1 MTVPEKT
8 TIFPVKNLPLLN
20 LFTNPGEK
28 GPFLSRNEV
37 SALSFLPVTKQE
49 MTARG
54 WDQADFICVTG
65 DAYVDHPSFG
75 IAIISRVLEA
85 QGFRVAMLAQPDFSS
100 PADFTRFGPPKHAFL
115 VTGGNIDSMVA
126 HYTAA
131 KRKRSDDAYTPG
143 GKAGRR
149 PDRACTVYA
158 RLCKAAY
165 PEVPVV
171 IGGLEASLRR
181 FAHYDYWDDAVRP
194 SILVESGAD
203 LLSFGMGERSIS
215 QIARAFA
222 QGKRP
227 DEMRDIRGIC
237 YLCGLDEPVPAGAVS
252 CASFDKV
259 RLDKMAYARAS
270 RLQLDQQDHVYG
282 KALTQKHG
290 DRMLVQ
296 NPPAI
301 PLTTRELDGVHDLP
315 YERYYHPSYQAM
327 GGVKAIEEVEFS
339 IIHNRGCYGACNF
352 CSIAFHQGRFVTPR
366 SHDSVL
372 REARGFVE
380 NPRFKGHI
388 HDVGG
393 PTANF
398 RGPACKKQE
407 KAGVCQGK
415 KCLFPSPCPALQAD
429 HSDYIDLLRKLREIP
444 GVKKVFVRSGLRY
457 DYIMADKST
466 DFLDQLVRHHVSGQL
481 KVAPEHISPPVLARM
496 GKPPVQTYDRFC
508 RAFYQ
513 ATRRAGKE
521 QYLVPYLISSHPGST
536 MRDAVALAVY
546 LKENRIRPEQVQ
558 DFYPTPG
565 TASTTMFYT
574 GLDPWT
580 MEKVFV
586 PTDPTEKR
594 LQRALLQYY
603 KPENR
608 RLCIEALIRAGREDL
623 IGNGPGKLVQPD
635 QAYLR
640 RLSDKSKARA
650 IAGARATK
658 NRARPSQGPRR
669 KGDRR

>member
-1 MTVPEKT
+1 M
-8 TIFPVKNLPLLN
+8 
-20 LFTNPGEK
+20 
-28 GPFLSRNEV
+28 
-37 SALSFLPVTKQE
+37 SFLPITKEE

-54 WDQADFICVTG
+54 WDQADFVCVTG

-75 IAIISRVLEA
+75 VAIISRLLESK
-85 QGFRVAMLAQPDFSS
+85 GYRVAMLPQPDFAS
-100 PADFTRFGPPKHAFL
+100 PRDFTRFGRPRYAFL

-131 KRKRSDDAYTPG
+131 KRRRSDDAYTPG
-143 GKAGRR
+143 NIAGKR

-158 RLCKAAY
+158 RLCKEAY
-165 PEVPVV
+165 PDVPVV

-194 SILVESGAD
+194 SVLVESGAD
-203 LLSFGMGERSIS
+203 LLSFGMGEHSMVE
-215 QIARAFA
+215 IARRLAA
-222 QGKRP
+222 G
-227 DEMRDIRGIC
+227 EEIGTMRDIRGTC
-237 YLCGLDEPVPAGAVS
+237 YLCGLADPAPQGAVS

-259 RLDKMAYARAS
+259 RLDKAAYARAS
-270 RLQLDQQDHVYG
+270 RIQLEQQDHVYG
-282 KALTQKHG
+282 KAILQKHG
-290 DRMLVQ
+290 DKMLVQ
-296 NPPAI
+296 NPPPI
-301 PLTTRELDGVHDLP
+301 PLTTEELDAVSALP
-315 YERYYHPSYQAM
+315 YQRYYHPSYEAL

-352 CSIAFHQGRFVTPR
+352 CSIAFHQGRYVTPR
-366 SHDSVL
+366 SHGSVL
-372 REARGFVE
+372 AEARGFVK
-380 NPRFKGHI
+380 NPRFKGYI

-398 RGPACKKQE
+398 RGPACQKQE
-407 KAGVCQGK
+407 KNGVCMGK
-415 KCLFPSPCPALQAD
+415 KCLYPSPCPAIRAD
-429 HSDYIDLLRKLREIP
+429 HSDYIQLLRELRAIP

-466 DFLDQLVRHHVSGQL
+466 AFLDELVRHHVSGQL
-481 KVAPEHISPPVLARM
+481 KVAPEHVSPAVLARM
-496 GKPPVQTYDRFC
+496 GKPSRQTYDRFC
-508 RAFYQ
+508 KAFYE

-586 PTDPTEKR
+586 PTDPTEKK

-623 IGNGPGKLVQPD
+623 IGNGPGKLIQPD

-640 RLSDKSKARA
+640 RLGDKRKARA
-650 IAGARATK
+650 IAAAPK
-658 NRARPSQGPRR
+658 
-669 KGDRR
+669 DRRGKGSGRRTPKHPPKGGRP

>member
-1 MTVPEKT
+1 M
-8 TIFPVKNLPLLN
+8 
-20 LFTNPGEK
+20 
-28 GPFLSRNEV
+28 
-37 SALSFLPVTKQE
+37 SFLPITKEE

-54 WDQADFICVTG
+54 WDQADFVCVTG

-75 IAIISRVLEA
+75 VAIISRLLESK
-85 QGFRVAMLAQPDFSS
+85 GYRVAMLPQPDFAS
-100 PADFTRFGPPKHAFL
+100 PRDFTRFGRPRYAFL

-131 KRKRSDDAYTPG
+131 KRRRSDDAYTPG
-143 GKAGRR
+143 NIAGKR

-158 RLCKAAY
+158 RLCKEAY
-165 PEVPVV
+165 PDVPVV

-194 SILVESGAD
+194 SVLVESGAD
-203 LLSFGMGERSIS
+203 LLSFGMGEHSMVE
-215 QIARAFA
+215 IARRLAA
-222 QGKRP
+222 G
-227 DEMRDIRGIC
+227 EEIGTMRDIRGTC
-237 YLCGLDEPVPAGAVS
+237 YLCGLADPAPQGAVS

-259 RLDKMAYARAS
+259 RLDKAAYARAS
-270 RLQLDQQDHVYG
+270 RIQLEQQDHVYG
-282 KALTQKHG
+282 KAILQKHG
-290 DRMLVQ
+290 DKMLVQ
-296 NPPAI
+296 NPPPI
-301 PLTTRELDGVHDLP
+301 PLTTEELDAVSALP
-315 YERYYHPSYQAM
+315 YQRYYHPSYEAL

-352 CSIAFHQGRFVTPR
+352 CSIAFHQGRYVTPR
-366 SHDSVL
+366 SHGSVL
-372 REARGFVE
+372 AEARGFVE
-380 NPRFKGHI
+380 NPRFKGYI

-398 RGPACKKQE
+398 RGPACQKQE
-407 KAGVCQGK
+407 KNGVCMGK
-415 KCLFPSPCPALQAD
+415 KCLYPSPCPAIRAD
-429 HSDYIDLLRKLREIP
+429 HSDYIQLLRELRAIP

-466 DFLDQLVRHHVSGQL
+466 AFLDELVRHHVSGQL
-481 KVAPEHISPPVLARM
+481 KVAPEHVSPGVLARM
-496 GKPPVQTYDRFC
+496 GKPSRQTYDRFC
-508 RAFYQ
+508 KAFYE

-623 IGNGPGKLVQPD
+623 IGNGPGKLIQPD

-640 RLSDKSKARA
+640 RLGDKRKARA
-650 IAGARATK
+650 IAAAPK
-658 NRARPSQGPRR
+658 
-669 KGDRR
+669 DRRGKGSGRRTPKHPPKGGRP

>member
-1 MTVPEKT
+1 M
-8 TIFPVKNLPLLN
+8 
-20 LFTNPGEK
+20 
-28 GPFLSRNEV
+28 
-37 SALSFLPVTKQE
+37 SFLPITKEE
-49 MTARG
+49 MDARG
-54 WDQADFICVTG
+54 WDRPDFVCVTG

-75 IAIISRVLEA
+75 VAIISRLLESK
-85 QGFRVAMLAQPDFSS
+85 GYKVAMLPQPDFTS
-100 PADFTRFGPPKHAFL
+100 PRDFTRFGPPRYAFL

-131 KRKRSDDAYTPG
+131 KRLRSDDAYTPG
-143 GKAGRR
+143 NRAGKR

-158 RLCKAAY
+158 RLCKEAY
-165 PEVPVV
+165 PEIPVV

-203 LLSFGMGERSIS
+203 LLSFGMGERSMAE
-215 QIARAFA
+215 IARRLAA
-222 QGKRP
+222 GEEIRTI
-227 DEMRDIRGIC
+227 RDIRGTC
-237 YLCGLDEPVPAGAVS
+237 YLCSLTDPVPPGAVS

-259 RLDKMAYARAS
+259 RLDKTAYARAS
-270 RLQLDQQDHVYG
+270 RIQLEQQDHIYG
-282 KALTQKHG
+282 KAVTQKHG
-290 DRMLVQ
+290 DKMLVQ
-296 NPPAI
+296 NPPSI
-301 PLTTRELDGVHDLP
+301 PLSQEELDAVSDLP
-315 YERYYHPSYQAM
+315 YQRYYHPSYEAQ

-366 SHDSVL
+366 SHESVI
-372 REARGFVE
+372 REAQSFVG
-380 NPRFKGHI
+380 NPRFKGYI

-398 RGPACKKQE
+398 RGPACQKQQ
-407 KAGVCQGK
+407 KSGVCMGK
-415 KCLFPSPCPALQAD
+415 KCLYPAPCPAIKAD
-429 HSDYIDLLRKLREIP
+429 HSDYIQLLRKLRAIP

-466 DFLDQLVRHHVSGQL
+466 AFLDELVRHHVSGQL

-496 GKPPVQTYDRFC
+496 GKPSVQTYNRFC
-508 RAFYQ
+508 KAFYD

-536 MRDAVALAVY
+536 LRDAVALAVY

-574 GLDPWT
+574 GIDPWT

-586 PTDPTEKR
+586 PTAPQEKR

-623 IGNGPGKLVQPD
+623 IGNGPGKLIQPD
-635 QAYLR
+635 QEYLR
-640 RLSDKSKARA
+640 RRGSRAEKAAPGEGQRKKQQ
-650 IAGARATK
+650 R
-658 NRARPSQGPRR
+658 QGKKPPRR
-669 KGDRR
+669 KGSRL

>member
-270 RLQLDQQDHVYG
+270 RL
-282 KALTQKHG
+282 
-290 DRMLVQ
+290 
-296 NPPAI
+296 
-301 PLTTRELDGVHDLP
+301 
-315 YERYYHPSYQAM
+315 
-327 GGVKAIEEVEFS
+327 
-339 IIHNRGCYGACNF
+339 
-352 CSIAFHQGRFVTPR
+352 
-366 SHDSVL
+366 
-372 REARGFVE
+372 
-380 NPRFKGHI
+380 
-388 HDVGG
+388 
-393 PTANF
+393 
-398 RGPACKKQE
+398 
-407 KAGVCQGK
+407 
-415 KCLFPSPCPALQAD
+415 
-429 HSDYIDLLRKLREIP
+429 
-444 GVKKVFVRSGLRY
+444 
-457 DYIMADKST
+457 
-466 DFLDQLVRHHVSGQL
+466 
-481 KVAPEHISPPVLARM
+481 
-496 GKPPVQTYDRFC
+496 
-508 RAFYQ
+508 
-513 ATRRAGKE
+513 
-521 QYLVPYLISSHPGST
+521 
-536 MRDAVALAVY
+536 
-546 LKENRIRPEQVQ
+546 
-558 DFYPTPG
+558 
-565 TASTTMFYT
+565 
-574 GLDPWT
+574 
-580 MEKVFV
+580 
-586 PTDPTEKR
+586 
-594 LQRALLQYY
+594 
-603 KPENR
+603 
-608 RLCIEALIRAGREDL
+608 
-623 IGNGPGKLVQPD
+623 
-635 QAYLR
+635 
-640 RLSDKSKARA
+640 
-650 IAGARATK
+650 
-658 NRARPSQGPRR
+658 
-669 KGDRR
+669 

>member
-1 MTVPEKT
+1 M
-8 TIFPVKNLPLLN
+8 
-20 LFTNPGEK
+20 
-28 GPFLSRNEV
+28 
-37 SALSFLPVTKQE
+37 SFLPITKEE

-54 WDQADFICVTG
+54 WDQADFVCVTG

-75 IAIISRVLEA
+75 VAIISRLLESK
-85 QGFRVAMLAQPDFSS
+85 GYRVAMLPQPDFAS
-100 PADFTRFGPPKHAFL
+100 PRDFTRFGRPRYAFL

-131 KRKRSDDAYTPG
+131 KRRRSDDAYTPG
-143 GKAGRR
+143 NIAGKR

-158 RLCKAAY
+158 RLCKEAY
-165 PEVPVV
+165 PDVPVV

-194 SILVESGAD
+194 SVLVESGAN
-203 LLSFGMGERSIS
+203 LLSFGMGEHSMVE
-215 QIARAFA
+215 IARRLAA
-222 QGKRP
+222 G
-227 DEMRDIRGIC
+227 EEIGTMRDIRGTC
-237 YLCGLDEPVPAGAVS
+237 YLCGLADPAPQGAVS

-259 RLDKMAYARAS
+259 RLDKAAYARAS
-270 RLQLDQQDHVYG
+270 RIQLEQQDHVYG
-282 KALTQKHG
+282 KAILQKHG
-290 DRMLVQ
+290 DKMLVQ
-296 NPPAI
+296 NPPPI
-301 PLTTRELDGVHDLP
+301 PLTTEELDAVSALP
-315 YERYYHPSYQAM
+315 YQRYYHPSYEAL

-352 CSIAFHQGRFVTPR
+352 CSIAFHQGRYVTPR
-366 SHDSVL
+366 SHGSVL
-372 REARGFVE
+372 AEARGFVE
-380 NPRFKGHI
+380 NPRFKGYI
-388 HDVGG
+388 HDIGG

-398 RGPACKKQE
+398 RGPACQKQE
-407 KAGVCQGK
+407 KNGVCMGK
-415 KCLFPSPCPALQAD
+415 KCLYPSPCPAIRAD
-429 HSDYIDLLRKLREIP
+429 HSDYIQLLRELRAIP

-466 DFLDQLVRHHVSGQL
+466 AFLDELVRHHVSGQL
-481 KVAPEHISPPVLARM
+481 KVAPEHVSPAVLARM
-496 GKPPVQTYDRFC
+496 GKPSRQTYDRFC
-508 RAFYQ
+508 KAFYE

-623 IGNGPGKLVQPD
+623 IGNGPGKLIQPD

-640 RLSDKSKARA
+640 RLGDKRKARA
-650 IAGARATK
+650 IAAAPK
-658 NRARPSQGPRR
+658 
-669 KGDRR
+669 DRRGKGSGRRAPKHPPKGGRP

>member
-1 MTVPEKT
+1 M
-8 TIFPVKNLPLLN
+8 
-20 LFTNPGEK
+20 
-28 GPFLSRNEV
+28 
-37 SALSFLPVTKQE
+37 SFLPITKEE

-54 WDQADFICVTG
+54 WDQADFVCVTG

-75 IAIISRVLEA
+75 VAIISRLLESK
-85 QGFRVAMLAQPDFSS
+85 GYRVAMLPQPDFAS
-100 PADFTRFGPPKHAFL
+100 PRDFTRFGRPRYAFL

-131 KRKRSDDAYTPG
+131 KRRRSDDAYTPG
-143 GKAGRR
+143 NIAGKR

-158 RLCKAAY
+158 RLCKEAY
-165 PEVPVV
+165 PDVPVV

-194 SILVESGAD
+194 SVLVESGAD
-203 LLSFGMGERSIS
+203 LLSFGMGEHSMVE
-215 QIARAFA
+215 IARRLAA
-222 QGKRP
+222 G
-227 DEMRDIRGIC
+227 EEIGTMRDIRGTC
-237 YLCGLDEPVPAGAVS
+237 YLCGLADPAPQGAVS

-259 RLDKMAYARAS
+259 RLDKAAYARAS
-270 RLQLDQQDHVYG
+270 RIQLEQQDHVYG
-282 KALTQKHG
+282 KAILQKHG
-290 DRMLVQ
+290 DKMLVQ
-296 NPPAI
+296 NPPPI
-301 PLTTRELDGVHDLP
+301 PLTTEELDAVSALP
-315 YERYYHPSYQAM
+315 YQRYYHPSYEAL

-352 CSIAFHQGRFVTPR
+352 CSIAFHQGRYVTPR
-366 SHDSVL
+366 SHGSVL
-372 REARGFVE
+372 AEARGFVE
-380 NPRFKGHI
+380 NPRFKGYI

-398 RGPACKKQE
+398 RGPACQRQE
-407 KAGVCQGK
+407 KNGVCMGK
-415 KCLFPSPCPALQAD
+415 KCLYPSPCPAIRAD
-429 HSDYIDLLRKLREIP
+429 HSDYIQLLRELRAIP

-466 DFLDQLVRHHVSGQL
+466 AFLDELVRHHVSGQL
-481 KVAPEHISPPVLARM
+481 KVAPEHISPAVLARM
-496 GKPPVQTYDRFC
+496 GKPSRQTYDRFC
-508 RAFYQ
+508 KAFYE

-623 IGNGPGKLVQPD
+623 IGNGPGKLIQPD

-640 RLSDKSKARA
+640 RLGDKRKARA
-650 IAGARATK
+650 IAAAPK
-658 NRARPSQGPRR
+658 
-669 KGDRR
+669 DRRGKGSDRRTPKHPPKGGRP